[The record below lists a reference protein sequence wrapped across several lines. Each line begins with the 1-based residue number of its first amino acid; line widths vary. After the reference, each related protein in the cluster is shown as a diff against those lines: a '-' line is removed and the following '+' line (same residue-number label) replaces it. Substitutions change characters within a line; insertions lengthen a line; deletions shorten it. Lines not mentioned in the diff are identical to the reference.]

1 MADIKYQ
8 RLTRERSPR
17 RFAAVGQARAALW
30 LGDDHLLLVETSGI
44 TETYKRFF
52 FRDIQAVTIRR
63 TSRRKIWNWVLSAPL
78 VLCALFVAFRAFDVR
93 WIDGGEAGV
102 LTVVGVVFGIPLL
115 INNLLGSTC
124 TCQLRT
130 AVQTEE
136 LPSLCRLRKTR
147 KVLAKIRPLI
157 AAAQGQLTAEEV
169 SARLRESVVAP
180 PAAPTIPPPSATP
193 PVIV

>member
-52 FRDIQAVTIRR
+52 FRDIQAITIRR

-78 VLCALFVAFRAFDVR
+78 ILCALFIAFRAFDVR
-93 WIDGGEAGV
+93 WIDGDEAGV
-102 LTVVGVVFGIPLL
+102 LTVVGVLFGIPLL
-115 INNLLGSTC
+115 INNLLGRTC

-180 PAAPTIPPPSATP
+180 PAAPMVPP